1 MDKITYL
8 GIEIAKKY
16 KYEANVQLCR
26 TRLRPKFR
34 PEFWRRIFIVCLNV
48 KVVKMIVSLNGCIF
62 FKIYPFIYLT
72 HMFYVINVFK
82 KDPIIL

>member
-1 MDKITYL
+1 MLVWLSEPFKLNMDKITYL

-34 PEFWRRIFIVCLNV
+34 PELWRRSFIVCV
-48 KVVKMIVSLNGCIF
+48 
-62 FKIYPFIYLT
+62 
-72 HMFYVINVFK
+72 
-82 KDPIIL
+82 